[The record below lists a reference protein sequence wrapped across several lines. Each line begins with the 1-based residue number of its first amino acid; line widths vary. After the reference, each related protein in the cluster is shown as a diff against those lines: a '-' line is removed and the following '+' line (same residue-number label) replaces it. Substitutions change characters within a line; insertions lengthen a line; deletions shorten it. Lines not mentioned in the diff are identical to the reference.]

1 MLAAHANWSNYDYNR
16 AVSFVRSNFDNKL
29 LDNLYRD
36 EYLISGYYRTWLI
49 TGEWLDYLISLDFK
63 KDSTL
68 QSRKD
73 YKFRK
78 ISNTYTGKIREF
90 ALYDRLKRAIEL
102 CKTLEALNDCIN
114 NYEIYGS
121 SLKNI
126 HYSKSLATKLE
137 AKKLDLLRTQA
148 GEPAP
153 SFVLE
158 SNQGMKYSL
167 EAFKGKVVYLDLWAS
182 WCGPC
187 REETPVLKALYD
199 QYKHDDRIA
208 FVSIAVHDEEGKWR
222 KAISED
228 KPDWLQLFDRE
239 GVVAKSYFANLIPQF
254 VLIDKT
260 GKIVNFNAP
269 WPSSGKELQ
278 SLLSHEMAK

>member
-1 MLAAHANWSNYDYNR
+1 NYDYNR
-16 AVSFVRSNFDNKL
+16 AVSLVRSNFDNKL

-63 KDSTL
+63 KNSML
-68 QSRKD
+68 QSQKD

-90 ALYDRLKRAIEL
+90 AFYDRLKRAIEL

-121 SLKNI
+121 ALKNI
-126 HYSKSLATKLE
+126 YYSKSLATKLE
-137 AKKLDLLRTQA
+137 EKKMDLLRTQA

-158 SNQGMKYSL
+158 SSQGIKYSL

-182 WCGPC
+182 WCSPC
-187 REETPVLKALYD
+187 REEMPILKALYD
-199 QYKHDDRIA
+199 QYKNDDRIA

-228 KPDWLQLFDRE
+228 KPDWIQLFDKE
-239 GVVAKSYFANLIPQF
+239 GVVAKSYFVNLIPQF
-254 VLIDKT
+254 VLIDKK
-260 GKIVNFNAP
+260 GKIVKFNAP
-269 WPSSGKELQ
+269 WPSNGKELQ
-278 SLLSHEMAK
+278 SLLSQEIAK